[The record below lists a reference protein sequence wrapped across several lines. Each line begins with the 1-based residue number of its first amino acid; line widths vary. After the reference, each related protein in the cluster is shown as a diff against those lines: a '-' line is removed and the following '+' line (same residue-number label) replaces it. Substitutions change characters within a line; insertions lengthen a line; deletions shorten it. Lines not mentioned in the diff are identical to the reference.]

1 MPALAQRACTKNK
14 LVTIFLNQKMHE
26 ELVPGVR
33 IHISLLPLIYIF
45 NAFIFLFT
53 FGRDARVEVT
63 GKVEI
68 RDHCLMT
75 WANNISR
82 SFSSWKITKKYEDNY
97 AYFLKIFLGQ
107 FLFFIFFIF
116 IPSSL
121 AAIRG
126 ASTVKKISS

>member
-1 MPALAQRACTKNK
+1 MPALAERFCIKNK
-14 LVTIFLNQKMHE
+14 LVTILAKKWARRQP
-26 ELVPGVR
+26 LVFVC
-33 IHISLLPLIYIF
+33 ICIFFPLIYF
-45 NAFIFLFT
+45 YKSFIFLFT

-68 RDHCLMT
+68 IDHCLMT
-75 WANNISR
+75 WANNISW
-82 SFSSWKITKKYEDNY
+82 SFSWWKITKNYEDNY
-97 AYFLKIFLGQ
+97 GYFLKIFLGQ

-121 AAIRG
+121 AAITG

>member
-26 ELVPGVR
+26 ELVPGVH
-33 IHISLLPLIYIF
+33 IHISFLPLIYIF
-45 NAFIFLFT
+45 NAFILLFT

-75 WANNISR
+75 
-82 SFSSWKITKKYEDNY
+82 
-97 AYFLKIFLGQ
+97 
-107 FLFFIFFIF
+107 
-116 IPSSL
+116 
-121 AAIRG
+121 
-126 ASTVKKISS
+126 